1 VEGYTDSVGSDQL
14 NQTLSENR
22 GNAVMNFR
30 YQRAL
35 RKT

>member
-22 GNAVMNFR
+22 ANAVMNFR
-30 YQRAL
+30 YRRPL
-35 RKT
+35 GKT